1 MQLDTQT
8 LMLLFFLL
16 LLAVSIWKISAFL
29 PNKPLADDDSS
40 KESNEELLHL
50 ILKIIAQSNG
60 KMDSLELFKQIQE
73 DEDFDSK
80 RFWRFNQNRVNQ
92 LLQSYYLQNA
102 GTNSIEDIYKASK
115 A

>member
-1 MQLDTQT
+1 MQVDTQT
-8 LMLLFFLL
+8 LMLIFFLL

-29 PNKPLADDDSS
+29 PNKPLADDDTA
-40 KESNEELLHL
+40 KESNEELLYL
-50 ILKIIAQSNG
+50 ILKVIRESNG
-60 KMDSLELFKQIQE
+60 KIGSYELFKQVQE

-92 LLQSYYLQNA
+92 LLKSYYLQNE
-102 GTNSIEDIYKASK
+102 GINSTEDIYEASK

>member
-1 MQLDTQT
+1 MQFDTQT

-50 ILKIIAQSNG
+50 ILKVIAQNNG

-102 GTNSIEDIYKASK
+102 GINSIEDIYKASK